1 VGKYLLRY
9 GVLAYLA
16 MLLVIPVGFIAY
28 RTFEHGWSAF
38 YDALSSQAAV
48 HATLLSLFIAVI
60 AVPVNVV
67 FGVAAA
73 WLLARRKIPARPLV
87 NATIN
92 LPFAMSPVVIGL
104 AVYVLYSRTGWIGT
118 WLADNGISFLFTW
131 KAMVVATIFVC
142 LPFVVRETLPVLEE
156 LGNEQEQAAAV
167 LGARPLQ
174 AFFRVTLPAIRWA
187 VIYGVI
193 LSTARALGEYGAV
206 LVVSSNIVNKTQTLP
221 LFVQQN
227 VSELDTTA
235 AYSAGFLL
243 AVISVVILL
252 GMTLLGR
259 QRRRE
264 IS

>member
-1 VGKYLLRY
+1 VGKHLLRY

-16 MLLVIPVGFIAY
+16 LLLVIPVGFIVY
-28 RTFEHGWSAF
+28 RTFQHGWSPF
-38 YDALSSQAAV
+38 WDALSTHTAV
-48 HATLLSLFIAVI
+48 HATLLSLFVAVI

-67 FGVAAA
+67 FGVSAA
-73 WLLARRKIPARPLV
+73 WLLARRRVPLPSLV
-87 NATIN
+87 NATIS

-104 AVYVLYSRTGWIGT
+104 AVYELYDRTGWIGG
-118 WLADNGISFLFTW
+118 WLTNNGISFLFTW

-142 LPFVVRETLPVLEE
+142 MPFVVRETLPVLEE
-156 LGNEQEQAAAV
+156 LGTDQEQAATV
-167 LGARPLQ
+167 LGARPMQ
-174 AFFRVTLPAIRWA
+174 TFFRVTLPAIRWA

-206 LVVSSNIVNKTQTLP
+206 LVVSSNIVGKTQTLP
-221 LFVQQN
+221 LFVQSS
-227 VSELDTTA
+227 VSQLDTTA
-235 AYSAGFLL
+235 AYSAGLLL
-243 AVISVVILL
+243 AVISVVILV